1 MLFRSRVALARL
13 FLQWNDVAERA
24 LRWYSQHLICDFD
37 VRTKNLVLT
46 WTLGNFGSE
55 KSYTHVWLY
64 QIDEFNVESRKN
76 GSWIVVCWFCL
87 LLALRRHSMG
97 PLLTLY
103 GKRDITSHPGFRTMI
118 QWKVAANMP
127 LNISHHGR
135 RSRTC
140 RRSSC
145 QRFHLLV
152 IEIFVDFHV
161 YRYFR
166 RNSQFN

>member
-64 QIDEFNVESRKN
+64 QIDEFNVKAWEKWKLDCWLLILLVVAVASALN
-76 GSWIVVCWFCL
+76 GSAFDVVWETRHYEPSGFQNDDPVKWLRTCHWIS
-87 LLALRRHSMG
+87 RRHV
-97 PLLTLY
+97 LNTV
-103 GKRDITSHPGFRTMI
+103 
-118 QWKVAANMP
+118 KVEHFA
-127 LNISHHGR
+127 
-135 RSRTC
+135 
-140 RRSSC
+140 
-145 QRFHLLV
+145 Q
-152 IEIFVDFHV
+152 
-161 YRYFR
+161 
-166 RNSQFN
+166 